1 MKSFHL
7 PINSVSFGQVSTCLV
22 RELVARGEQF
32 RLANIGPCDLG
43 TQGDEA
49 ELKPVIEDLNKRFQS
64 EHIRKD
70 SIFKLWHLAGSIES
84 FSQRQSLLSFYE
96 LDSPTKLELNVVKNN
111 NKVYFSSKETV
122 ELFRNFGCSNVEY
135 LPLGFDK
142 WNFEE
147 TGKSYF
153 TDDRIVFNL
162 TGKMEKRKHHAK
174 TVRSWIKRFGN
185 DPKYSLQCAI
195 YNPFF
200 KPEDNQAI
208 TKSLLGSNK
217 YFNVSFLGFMQKN
230 SIYNDFL
237 NSGDI
242 ALAMS
247 GGEGWGLPE
256 FQSACLGKHIVAL
269 NASGY
274 KGWVNEENSTLVSP
288 SGKIS
293 AVDNIFF
300 KQGDQVN
307 QGNIYDF
314 DEDEFIAACEKAI
327 EKTKAN
333 RVNEAGKKL
342 KDEFSYAKM
351 LDKII
356 QDLD

>member
-1 MKSFHL
+1 MTSFHL

-22 RELVARGEQF
+22 RELVARGGQF

-49 ELKPVIEDLNKRFQS
+49 ELKPVVEDLNKRFQS
-64 EHIRKD
+64 EHSRKD
-70 SIFKLWHLAGSIES
+70 SVFKLWHLAGSIES
-84 FSQRQSLLSFYE
+84 FSERQSLLSFYE

-208 TKSLLGSNK
+208 IKSLLDGNK

-230 SIYNDFL
+230 SLYNDFL
-237 NSGDI
+237 NSGNI
-242 ALAMS
+242 VLAMS

-256 FQSACLGKHIVAL
+256 FQSACLGKHVVAL

-274 KGWVNEENSTLVSP
+274 KGWVNQENSTLVSP

-314 DEDEFIAACEKAI
+314 NEDEFIAACEKAI
-327 EKTKAN
+327 EKTQAN

-342 KDEFSYAKM
+342 KDEFSYTKM
-351 LDKII
+351 LSKII